1 MVAACWFL
9 LAWRLVAAS
18 QTHPLSRFLP
28 RYLAPTICI
37 AFSKIYHPLDLHTR
51 EILAIVVAAVA
62 VDGEITAKFGDG
74 VSTYRVGLKVEAG
87 S

>member
-1 MVAACWFL
+1 M
-9 LAWRLVAAS
+9 LAGELRFWPGGWLRHPS
-18 QTHPLSRFLP
+18 QTHPLP
-28 RYLAPTICI
+28 RHLAHTICI